1 MGRGRPRAATEA
13 ACRMTIDDAIELV
26 NRWLDAVDAASAQ
39 ARVEAMQAE
48 YRAKRTLREAPATAT
63 EAKLGRTAL
72 HEAAHAV
79 IAHRGGL
86 EVSHVCL
93 HADGSGCADYRG
105 PEDLQREIGADLA
118 GVFVELLAD
127 TNWERQSQL
136 AHSNDLL
143 MARLKLDRL
152 PETWRRA
159 LVTASCCSVLSNWS
173 EIVRTAT
180 ALRALGDLGK
190 AEVAALCGRLQ

>member
-1 MGRGRPRAATEA
+1 
-13 ACRMTIDDAIELV
+13 MTMDDAIELV
-26 NRWLDAVDAASAQ
+26 DRWLDDVDAASAQ

-48 YRAKRTLREAPATAT
+48 CRAKSTLREVPATAT
-63 EAKLGRTAL
+63 EAELGRTAL

-79 IAHRGGL
+79 TAHRIGL
-86 EVSHVCL
+86 EVSHVRL
-93 HADGSGCADYRG
+93 HADGSGCADYHG
-105 PEDLQREIGADLA
+105 PKDLQGEIGADLA

-127 TNWERQSQL
+127 ANWERQSQL

-143 MARLKLDRL
+143 LARLKLDRF
-152 PETWRRA
+152 PEAWRRA

-173 EIVRTAT
+173 AIVRTAT